1 MAPSEAVLGFPGRFL
16 SAIVQHL
23 EFLAEKAIPNARAKR
38 AFAAI
43 KNATCP
49 SCAQDSSD
57 SGDN

>member
-57 SGDN
+57 SCDN